1 MKSSEKS
8 DPKSLDEF
16 LTPQIASGWG
26 ISKLFFSTSSW
37 SILTRALTHAE
48 LIPKKTNIDVITM
61 ENLSKITI
69 EDVENLKHIGETRIQ
84 VLITELQNVSEF
96 ISEDYVQK
104 ESLEVRNKLN
114 LESDLAFRII
124 KSENWREEF
133 EDEFGYSFEYVEF
146 DDETT
151 IRNLNVLAYRASG
164 LTLDELGKTYAVS
177 RERIRQILDR
187 IILKISKNMDLTVEN
202 LNSLLDT
209 RLAANKNAHKIAEIK
224 TQLEIEFKTRLIVDK
239 KPGIKIEELAELMG
253 ISENLLNSILQ
264 KQTKKFIYSEQNL
277 NANKS
282 NYSDEAILEALR
294 MTKKYMSPITRT
306 HYDDLVEK
314 GLINGP
320 GSQTVMKRFRT
331 WNKACE
337 AANIAYTDSAR
348 DIYESLWT
356 REEMLSAVIDFLKNP
371 IYGKS
376 VQSYDQWR
384 VGSSSNAPS
393 GTHIRNNFN
402 TWMNAKNEALIKMQK
417 EKISPN
423 LLNQ

>member
-1 MKSSEKS
+1 MKSADKS
-8 DPKSLDEF
+8 HPKSLDEF
-16 LTPQIASGWG
+16 LTPHVASGWG

-37 SILTRALTHAE
+37 SILTRALTYAE
-48 LIPKKTNIDVITM
+48 LIPKKTDVDVITI

-69 EDVENLKHIGETRIQ
+69 DDVESLKHIGETRIRAL
-84 VLITELQNVSEF
+84 VTDLENVSEF
-96 ISEDYVQK
+96 LSKDYLQK

-114 LESDLAFRII
+114 LEADLAFRII
-124 KSENWREEF
+124 KSENWRDEF
-133 EDEFGYSFEYVEF
+133 EVEFGYAFEYVEF

-164 LTLDELGKTYAVS
+164 LTLDEIGKIYAVS
-177 RERIRQILDR
+177 RERIRQILER
-187 IILKISKNMDLTVEN
+187 IILKVSQNIDLTVEN
-202 LNSLLDT
+202 LNSLLET
-209 RLAANKNAHKIAEIK
+209 RLAANKSAHKIAEIK
-224 TQLEIEFKTRLIVDK
+224 TQLEIEFKARLLVDK
-239 KPGIKIEELAELMG
+239 KPGIKIEELTRLIG
-253 ISENLLNSILQ
+253 VSEKLLNSVLH

-282 NYSDEAILEALR
+282 NYSDEDILEALR
-294 MTKKYMSPITRT
+294 MTKNYMSPITRT
-306 HYDDLVEK
+306 LYDDLVEK
-314 GLINGP
+314 GLVNGP

-371 IYGKS
+371 MYGEA

-384 VGSSSNAPS
+384 IRSSSNAPS
-393 GTHIRNNFN
+393 GTHIRNTFN
-402 TWMNAKNEALIKMQK
+402 TWMNAKNEALEKMVRDG
-417 EKISPN
+417 ISPD
-423 LLNQ
+423 LT